1 MSANFTP
8 EITVE
13 DLAAK
18 LNSADPFIL
27 LDIRENWEQE
37 LARIIDERLVIL
49 PMSWFASEGI
59 KALPDSV
66 KSHKT
71 EIFVLCHHGIRSSDV
86 TNWLTSQGWTSVFS
100 VAGGIN
106 EYASKIDG
114 SVGFY

>member
-1 MSANFTP
+1 MSSNFIP

-37 LARIIDERLVIL
+37 LASIIDDRLEIL
-49 PMSWFASEGI
+49 PMSRLASEGI
-59 KALPDSV
+59 KALSESV
-66 KSHKT
+66 KSNKT
-71 EIFVLCHHGIRSSDV
+71 KIFVLCHHGIRSSDV
-86 TNWLTSQGWTSVFS
+86 TNWLTAQGWTDIFS
-100 VAGGIN
+100 VAGGID
-106 EYASKIDG
+106 EYARKIDD